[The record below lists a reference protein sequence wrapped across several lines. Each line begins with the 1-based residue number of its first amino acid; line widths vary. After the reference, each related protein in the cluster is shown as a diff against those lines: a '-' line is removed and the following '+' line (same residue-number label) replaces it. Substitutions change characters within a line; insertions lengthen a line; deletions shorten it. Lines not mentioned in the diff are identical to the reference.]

1 MGIELTVR
9 DADFSALQL
18 GFIPPVA
25 AAWEYVNFFGSG
37 HIARNLVLGKPPCTL
52 VGTADV
58 TSHSAVFTAGIGY
71 LQTAVRQSSS
81 MTIIAIGRHVSGG
94 SSLLVSN
101 FNGVRPGGE
110 AGQSVGVTF
119 WFTGFDTVLKKVTP
133 GIVIGRKAEA
143 GGASQIESVGLPTVD
158 ASAVNP
164 QFYAGG
170 YDAIT
175 NTKRLIGKTSGNA
188 AESQMALNQD
198 LSISPLLI
206 GSNYSA
212 GFDPATAGKVELY
225 GLLICSQH
233 LTEVEIEA
241 IYRWARG
248 YYSRRG
254 INI

>member
-9 DADFSALQL
+9 NADFSALQL

-25 AAWEYVNFFGSG
+25 AAWEYINFFGSG
-37 HIARNLVLGKPPCTL
+37 HITRNLVLGKPACTL

-58 TSHSAVFTAGIGY
+58 ATHSAVFTFGSGY

-94 SSLLVSN
+94 NSLLLSN
-101 FNGVRPGGE
+101 FNGARPDGE
-110 AGQSVGVTF
+110 AGMSVGVTF
-119 WFTGFDTVLKKVTP
+119 WFNGFDNVLKKVTP
-133 GIVIGRKAEA
+133 EIVIGRKAA
-143 GGASQIESVGLPTVD
+143 PGGASLGETVGLPTVD
-158 ASAVNP
+158 APAVNP

-175 NTKRLIGKTSGNA
+175 NTKMLIGKTTGYA

-198 LSISPLLI
+198 LGISPLLI
-206 GSNYSA
+206 GSNYKF
-212 GFDPATAGKVELY
+212 GDVPATASKVEVY

-233 LTEVEIEA
+233 LTEVEIET
-241 IYRWARG
+241 IYSWARG